1 MQLLL
6 KVICIIL
13 TFGLFATFG
22 ISVTYSTSQQE
33 KLPNK
38 ALLAS
43 ALSEKCSFTPSKLR
57 FFILRAASK

>member
-1 MQLLL
+1 MRVSANKSPFVKGGFRGNVNTDSRIKSL
-6 KVICIIL
+6 
-13 TFGLFATFG
+13 
-22 ISVTYSTSQQE
+22 S
-33 KLPNK
+33 NK